1 MRIPSQ
7 QHRKPAGALMAAAL
21 MLMVVIGIFISGW
34 ISLMNIRATQVSFM
48 EDFVRRRVA
57 LESSRLIGRQLT
69 YDAAFRR
76 NHTLPGNADYVF
88 GSDIGSINSD
98 NGWTNLNIYGNT
110 IIPGA
115 SLSTVYPYNSTGLRP
130 GSTYYS
136 SEKLVRPN
144 DGVSGIVDAFTS
156 WHFLKTMPPLLCGDI
171 FCIYRKPDGVVTELD
186 VHTNS
191 AAHHAQWIVQGRT
204 VVRYPPSLF
213 VASTPSPLRLP
224 FQTRSLYIQTQTATE
239 TTLTHPVY
247 GSGIGSPSPVL
258 LPSNLSAVPSTTGP
272 ITNNNTP
279 DRRYDGYLNVIK
291 NDHNTD
297 NSLWHFQDR
306 EAAAG
311 RTATTAIQ
319 VFNASASPQGDWA
332 MFSQPTPPQ
341 TQPTYPPADWP
352 NGYDS
357 KLRVLT
363 IRMDSPN
370 LKNMRIYGVVDQI
383 ILQGQSNAGA
393 FAAAAAMK
401 PVIFT
406 IMPNGPGGRWVRD
419 IRFERENA
427 RRFVLAFQDTLGR
440 PVELNWVNNPIDG
453 NDYRW
458 RCALV
463 NEHHSLFFNMP
474 SSPTRNVRIIGGVMT
489 NWTIK
494 RRAAGGINASRLTFV
509 PDTDSSVAQTAP
521 ATGPA
526 WSAFLPR
533 DAWQENYLS
542 P

>member
-1 MRIPSQ
+1 
-7 QHRKPAGALMAAAL
+7 
-21 MLMVVIGIFISGW
+21 
-34 ISLMNIRATQVSFM
+34 
-48 EDFVRRRVA
+48 
-57 LESSRLIGRQLT
+57 
-69 YDAAFRR
+69 
-76 NHTLPGNADYVF
+76 
-88 GSDIGSINSD
+88 
-98 NGWTNLNIYGNT
+98 
-110 IIPGA
+110 
-115 SLSTVYPYNSTGLRP
+115 
-130 GSTYYS
+130 
-136 SEKLVRPN
+136 
-144 DGVSGIVDAFTS
+144 
-156 WHFLKTMPPLLCGDI
+156 
-171 FCIYRKPDGVVTELD
+171 
-186 VHTNS
+186 
-191 AAHHAQWIVQGRT
+191 
-204 VVRYPPSLF
+204 
-213 VASTPSPLRLP
+213 
-224 FQTRSLYIQTQTATE
+224 
-239 TTLTHPVY
+239 
-247 GSGIGSPSPVL
+247 
-258 LPSNLSAVPSTTGP
+258 
-272 ITNNNTP
+272 
-279 DRRYDGYLNVIK
+279 
-291 NDHNTD
+291 
-297 NSLWHFQDR
+297 
-306 EAAAG
+306 
-311 RTATTAIQ
+311 
-319 VFNASASPQGDWA
+319 
-332 MFSQPTPPQ
+332 
-341 TQPTYPPADWP
+341 
-352 NGYDS
+352 
-357 KLRVLT
+357 
-363 IRMDSPN
+363 
-370 LKNMRIYGVVDQI
+370 MRIYGVVDQI